1 LTQKDLLPPVF
12 VTPPNKTP
20 DSHRKFYFCGN
31 QQPLHMTKDTKI
43 NTLNIG
49 LMLVSCIAAFI
60 VPFELF
66 LFAYAVMGPLHY
78 LTEISWL
85 HDRQYFTKGKYD
97 NMVLW
102 AIGVLILL
110 ESLAY
115 RNGWNFPFDS
125 AFGNK
130 IIFLAL
136 TGSLLMVFVKNVAI
150 KIGGLLFVLLIANA
164 IFQPDKRDGFAF
176 FIGALLPTL
185 VHVYVFTGFFML
197 YGALKSRSKSGL
209 LSIVVFILCPLL
221 LYFLF
226 QDKTF
231 LAVSQYGKDS
241 YQAGGEGFFNT
252 NLSFLTEM
260 FNVQFPQL
268 KDANGNLLY
277 YEGGDRPALDFSNA
291 ANVVFHSKAGILL
304 MRFIAFAYT
313 YHYLNWFSKT
323 EVIRW
328 HKVPKARF
336 IVVIVLWVVSL
347 VMYAFNYGL
356 GLRWLYFLSFCHV
369 LLEFPLN
376 MVSITGIFKEVGT
389 ISRTGFTPKPA

>member
-1 LTQKDLLPPVF
+1 
-12 VTPPNKTP
+12 
-20 DSHRKFYFCGN
+20 
-31 QQPLHMTKDTKI
+31 MTKDTKI

-49 LMLVSCIAAFI
+49 LMLISCVAAFI

-97 NMVLW
+97 NIVLW
-102 AIGVLILL
+102 VIGVLVLL

-115 RNGWNFPFDS
+115 RNGWDFPFDS

-136 TGSLLMVFVKNVAI
+136 AGSLLMVFVKNVAI
-150 KIGGLLFVLLIANA
+150 KIGGLLFVLLVANG
-164 IFQPDKRDGFAF
+164 IFQPDKRDGLAF
-176 FIGALLPTL
+176 FIGALVPTL
-185 VHVYVFTGFFML
+185 IHVYVFTGFFML
-197 YGALKSRSKSGL
+197 YGALKTRSKSGL
-209 LSIVVFILCPLL
+209 LSVVVFILCPML

-252 NLSFLTEM
+252 NLSFLTDM

-277 YEGGDRPALDFSNA
+277 YEGSNKPALDFSNA
-291 ANVVFHSKAGILL
+291 ANVVFHSQAGILL

-336 IVVIVLWVVSL
+336 VAVIVLWVVSL
-347 VMYAFNYGL
+347 ILYGFNYGL

-376 MVSITGIFKEVGT
+376 VVSVTGIFKEVGT
-389 ISRTGFTPKPA
+389 ITRTGFTPKPA

>member
-1 LTQKDLLPPVF
+1 M
-12 VTPPNKTP
+12 
-20 DSHRKFYFCGN
+20 
-31 QQPLHMTKDTKI
+31 PLTKDTRI
-43 NTLNIG
+43 NVLNIG
-49 LMLVSCIAAFI
+49 LMIISCIAAF
-60 VPFELF
+60 VMPFEVF

-97 NMVLW
+97 NIVLW
-102 AIGVLILL
+102 VIGVIILL
-110 ESLAY
+110 ESLAI
-115 RNGWNFPFDS
+115 RNGWNWPFQSD
-125 AFGNK
+125 FGNK
-130 IIFLAL
+130 IIFVALA
-136 TGSLLMVFVKNVAI
+136 GSLLMIFVKNVLI
-150 KIGGLLFVLLIANA
+150 KIFGLLFILLISNV

-176 FIGALLPTL
+176 FVGALLPTL

-197 YGALKSRSKSGL
+197 YGALKSRSASGL
-209 LSIVVFILCPLL
+209 WSVVVFVICPVL
-221 LYFLF
+221 LYVLF

-231 LAVSQYGKDS
+231 VPVTKYGMDS
-241 YQAGGEGFFNT
+241 YQANGDGFFST

-260 FNVQFPQL
+260 FGVKFPQM
-268 KDANGNLLY
+268 KDAAGNLLY
-277 YEGGDRPALDFSNA
+277 YEGSGAPAYDYSNA
-291 ANVVFHSKAGILL
+291 ANVVFHSQAGILL

-336 IVVIVLWVVSL
+336 IAVIILWIISL
-347 VMYAFNYGL
+347 VLYGYNYGL

-376 MVSITGIFKEVGT
+376 MVSITGIGKEMMT
-389 ISRTGFTPKPA
+389 ISKNGFKPKLVPAK

>member
-1 LTQKDLLPPVF
+1 MNRDL
-12 VTPPNKTP
+12 
-20 DSHRKFYFCGN
+20 R
-31 QQPLHMTKDTKI
+31 I
-43 NTLNIG
+43 NSINIG
-49 LMLVSCIAAFI
+49 LMIASCIAAFI
-60 VPFELF
+60 MPFEVF
-66 LFAYAVMGPLHY
+66 LFAYAVLGPLHY

-97 NMVLW
+97 NIVLW
-102 AIGVLILL
+102 LIGVLVLL

-115 RNGWNFPFDS
+115 RNGWNWPFESD
-125 AFGNK
+125 FGNK
-130 IIFLAL
+130 IIFVALA
-136 TGSLLMVFVKNVAI
+136 GSLLMVFVKNVII
-150 KIGGLLFVLLIANA
+150 KVVGLLVVLLISNA

-185 VHVYVFTGFFML
+185 IHVYVFTGLFML
-197 YGALKSRSKSGL
+197 FGALKSRSKSGL
-209 LSIVVFILCPLL
+209 LSVLVFVVCPIL
-221 LYFLF
+221 LYLLF

-231 LAVSQYGKDS
+231 VAVTKYGQDS
-241 YQAGGEGFFNT
+241 YKAGGDGFFDT
-252 NLSFLTEM
+252 NLTFLTEM
-260 FNVQFPQL
+260 FNVHFPPL
-268 KDANGNLLY
+268 KDAAGNALFYENGQ
-277 YEGGDRPALDFSNA
+277 PAYDYSNA

-336 IVVIVLWVVSL
+336 IGVLVLWVASL
-347 VMYAFNYGL
+347 ILYGINYGL

-376 MVSITGIFKEVGT
+376 VFSITGIGKELVT
-389 ISRTGFTPKPA
+389 ISKNGFKPVAVGAGKG